1 MIQWIILANVEIM
14 YCKMCPR
21 KVRDSQCNSQWKGV
35 PLHLGSRKEK
45 LVFEA
50 FKKSHCSYCP
60 LVQHKWINE
69 IEIDKWNWWIF
80 PGSTTMQAHF
90 RNPYTLSIKKS
101 SPNLTSPPI
110 MKTLS
115 SLGMIAKFWRNSG
128 PENTNCISWTW
139 NRPLLWP
146 ATMNFS
152 FLRYKP
158 KS

>member
-1 MIQWIILANVEIM
+1 MW
-14 YCKMCPR
+14 PR

-101 SPNLTSPPI
+101 SPNLTSPP
-110 MKTLS
+110 
-115 SLGMIAKFWRNSG
+115 NH
-128 PENTNCISWTW
+128 ENTFKSWAWLRSFEEIQDQKIQIAFHGLETGLYCGPQQWTLVSSDISQSL
-139 NRPLLWP
+139 N
-146 ATMNFS
+146 S
-152 FLRYKP
+152 YKSTV
-158 KS
+158 KH